1 MRSEDELRDLLD
13 ETAREI
19 ADFSDNPRSWLTW
32 ITYLMDQLDKQAKGS
47 NPMYQDIY
55 QDLLYALQAAIRNR
69 LSSGGW

>member
-32 ITYLMDQLDKQAKGS
+32 ITYLMDKLNEEATS
-47 NPMYQDIY
+47 TSPMYQEVY

-69 LSSGGW
+69 LSTGGW

>member
-1 MRSEDELRDLLD
+1 MRSEDELRELLD

-32 ITYLMDQLDKQAKGS
+32 ITYLMDKLDEQAKNS
-47 NPMYQDIY
+47 SPMYQDIY

-69 LSSGGW
+69 LSTGGW